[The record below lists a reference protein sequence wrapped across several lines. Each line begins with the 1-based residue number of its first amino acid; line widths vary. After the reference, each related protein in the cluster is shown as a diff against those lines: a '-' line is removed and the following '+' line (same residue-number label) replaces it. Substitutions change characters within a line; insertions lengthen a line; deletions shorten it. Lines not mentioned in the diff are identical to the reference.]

1 MNSVLDGYKVKVQS
15 GKACEKTLTIEVSKE
30 RITAEYENFYTAV
43 VHKAKIPGF
52 RPGKA
57 PRNILEMHFKKD
69 ADGSVMEHLVN
80 DALFSA
86 LKENDIHPLVNP
98 VVEEIQF
105 NKEKLTFKARVET
118 RPEIKL
124 SKITGL
130 SAKKSKVEV
139 PAKEI
144 EATLKRIQESQAQ
157 YKSVEDRAAKEGDF
171 VVVDYVC
178 EVEGKQIEKKESDW
192 IEIKKD
198 EFLKGFSTQLIG
210 VKAGEERNVEVTFP
224 KEVSRKEIAS
234 KKATFKMKVK
244 EIKERKL
251 PALDDEFAKQAG
263 DFDNLKALKDKIEK
277 DLMVQKERESDQEI
291 EKALLGQLVKHNKIE
306 PPKGLVDRRI
316 EEMIEQTHKR
326 LQESGQKLSEPDAKE
341 KEKARKDLEPEA
353 RKQIQL
359 AFLLDEIAK
368 TQNVQTE
375 EADLDKKFAEHAKL
389 YRQPVETVA
398 QYYRGNAEAIDHLRE
413 VIRQEKT
420 IAWIIAQADI
430 SVQR

>member
-1 MNSVLDGYKVKVQS
+1 MSQVLEGYKIKVQN

-30 RITAEYENFYTAV
+30 RISAEYENFYEAI

-86 LKENDIHPLVNP
+86 LKENDIHPLLNP
-98 VVEEIQF
+98 VVEDIQF
-105 NKEKLTFKARVET
+105 NKDKLTFKARVET

-130 SAKKSKVEV
+130 SAKKTKAEV
-139 PAKEI
+139 PAKEV

-157 YKSVEDRAAKEGDF
+157 YKTVEDRGAKEGDF
-171 VVVDYVC
+171 VIVDYVC
-178 EVEGKQIEKKESDW
+178 EVDGKEIEKKESDW
-192 IEIKKD
+192 VEIKKD
-198 EFLKGFSTQLIG
+198 EFLRGFSTQLIG
-210 VKAGEERNVEVTFP
+210 IKAAEEKNVEVTFP
-224 KEVSRKEIAS
+224 KETARKDIAS

-263 DFDNLKALKDKIEK
+263 DFENLKALKDKIEK
-277 DLMVQKERESDQEI
+277 DLLVQKERESDQEV
-291 EKALLGQLVKHNKIE
+291 EKALMEQLVKHNKIE

-316 EEMIEQTHKR
+316 EEMMEQAQKR
-326 LQESGQKLSEPDAKE
+326 MQESGQKVPEPDAKE

-353 RKQIQL
+353 KKQIQL

-368 TQNVQTE
+368 TQNLKTE
-375 EADLDKKFAEHAKL
+375 EADLDKKFAEYAEI
-389 YRQPVETVA
+389 YRQPAETVA
-398 QYYRGNAEAIDHLRE
+398 QYYRGNAEALDHLRE
-413 VIRQEKT
+413 VVRQEKT
-420 IAWIIAQADI
+420 IAWIKSQAEI
-430 SVQR
+430 KS

>member
-1 MNSVLDGYKVKVQS
+1 MSQVLEGYKIKVQN

-30 RITAEYENFYTAV
+30 RISAEYENFYEAI

-86 LKENDIHPLVNP
+86 LKENDIHPLLNP
-98 VVEEIQF
+98 VVEDIQF
-105 NKEKLTFKARVET
+105 NKDKLTFKARVET

-130 SAKKSKVEV
+130 SAKKTKAEV
-139 PAKEI
+139 PAKEV

-157 YKSVEDRAAKEGDF
+157 YKTVEDRGAKEGDF
-171 VVVDYVC
+171 VIVDYVC
-178 EVEGKQIEKKESDW
+178 EVDGKEIEKKESDW
-192 IEIKKD
+192 VEIKKD
-198 EFLKGFSTQLIG
+198 EFLRGFSTQLIG
-210 VKAGEERNVEVTFP
+210 IKAAEEKNVEVTFP
-224 KEVSRKEIAS
+224 KETARKDIAS

-263 DFDNLKALKDKIEK
+263 DFENLKALKDKIEK
-277 DLMVQKERESDQEI
+277 DLLVQKERESDQEV
-291 EKALLGQLVKHNKIE
+291 EKALMEQLVKHNKIE
-306 PPKGLVDRRI
+306 PPKGLVDRCI
-316 EEMIEQTHKR
+316 EEMMEQAQKR
-326 LQESGQKLSEPDAKE
+326 MQESGQKVPEPDAKE

-353 RKQIQL
+353 KKQIQL

-368 TQNVQTE
+368 TQNLKTE
-375 EADLDKKFAEHAKL
+375 EADLDKKFAEYAEI
-389 YRQPVETVA
+389 YRQPAETVA
-398 QYYRGNAEAIDHLRE
+398 QYYRGNAEALDHLRE
-413 VIRQEKT
+413 VVRQEKT
-420 IAWIIAQADI
+420 IAWIKSQAEI
-430 SVQR
+430 KS

>member
-1 MNSVLDGYKVKVQS
+1 MTQVADNYKVKVQN
-15 GKACEKTLTIEVSKE
+15 GKACEKILTIEVSKD
-30 RITAEYENFYTAV
+30 RITAEYASFYEAV
-43 VHKAKIPGF
+43 SLKAKIPGF

-57 PRNILEMHFKKD
+57 PRNILEMHFSKD

-80 DALFSA
+80 EALFSA
-86 LKENDIHPLVNP
+86 LKENEINPLLNP
-98 VVEEIQF
+98 VVEDIQF
-105 NKEKLTFKARVET
+105 NKEKLTFKAKVET
-118 RPEIKL
+118 RPEVKL

-130 SAKKSKVEV
+130 SAKKNKVEV
-139 PAKEI
+139 PAKEV

-157 YKSVEDRAAKEGDF
+157 YKTIEDRVAKEGDF
-171 VVVDYVC
+171 VIVDYVC

-210 VKAGEERNVEVTFP
+210 VKPAEERNVEVTFP
-224 KEVSRKEIAS
+224 KETSRKEIAA

-244 EIKERKL
+244 ELKERKL

-277 DLMVQKERESDQEI
+277 DLMVQKEREADQEI
-291 EKALLGQLVKHNKIE
+291 EKALLDQLVKHNKVE

-316 EEMIEQTHKR
+316 EEMLEQTAKR
-326 LQESGQKLSEPDAKE
+326 MQEAGQKMPEPDAKE

-359 AFLLDEIAK
+359 AFILDEIAK
-368 TQNVQTE
+368 TQKLQTE
-375 EADLDKKFAEHAKL
+375 EADLDKKFAEYAEL
-389 YRQPVETVA
+389 YRQPAEAVS
-398 QYYRGNAEAIDHLRE
+398 QYYRGNAEALDHLRE

-420 IAWIIAQADI
+420 ITWIKTNAEIK
-430 SVQR
+430 S